1 LATISTRKQQ
11 DSDLSELK
19 RTLLRLGKMSDNAV
33 SRAVWALEKRDVDTA
48 ISVIDGDDVLD
59 ELANRI
65 DASCMSFAARYQPLG
80 EDLRT
85 ITSIMHMAINL
96 ERIGDYGVNIAK
108 AVLDLEGKALIKPL
122 IDIPRMAG
130 VLSEM
135 LDKILSIFDVGNVE
149 GTSAV
154 FAMDQQIDALEKQ
167 VMRELITLVME
178 RVDRLEQAF
187 LLINVARTLERAGD
201 HVTNI
206 TERVVYMYT
215 GKTVKASD
223 YKPPREPFGVR
234 RGKEKGREPERDRGE
249 NL

>member
-1 LATISTRKQQ
+1 M
-11 DSDLSELK
+11 
-19 RTLLRLGKMSDNAV
+19 LLRLGKMSDNAV
-33 SRAVWALEKRDVDTA
+33 SKAVWSLEKRDVDTA
-48 ISVIDGDDVLD
+48 LSVIDGDDVLD

-65 DASCMSFAARYQPLG
+65 DASCMNFAARYQPLG
-80 EDLRT
+80 EDLRA

-96 ERIGDYGVNIAK
+96 ERIVDYGVNIAR
-108 AVLDLEGKALIKPL
+108 ATLDLEGKALIKPL
-122 IDIPRMAG
+122 IDVPRMAA

-187 LLINVARTLERAGD
+187 LLMNVARTLERAGD

-206 TERVVYMYT
+206 TERVIYMYT
-215 GKTVKASD
+215 GKTAKASD
-223 YKPPREPFGVR
+223 YKPPREPYAG
-234 RGKEKGREPERDRGE
+234 RGKRDKKPEPDRGAV
-249 NL
+249 